1 MLESSLGRGRE
12 LVSSANSGDAS
23 VWNCPHPATIA
34 SPNLPSSPPLPCD
47 CLGWENRVA
56 HSCQFLCWWPTDLK
70 GWSWPQALAEEE
82 RDPHSPVEWRSL
94 ALSCSRGSVTWR
106 VYNFENTILF
116 FTICLK
122 QKKSNIQ
129 PDKILTNGRVHFAFL
144 CDNWCGIR
152 ILTKGGQRKQEAQLE
167 KGSSQLEEYKRIF
180 LRFQISKI
188 QNTMNTH
195 RPCQSFLQS
204 SSFRTES
211 TLHSKHTG
219 QYL

>member
-1 MLESSLGRGRE
+1 MLESSHGRGRE
-12 LVSSANSGDAS
+12 LVSSVNSGDAS

-34 SPNLPSSPPLPCD
+34 SLNLPSSPALPCD
-47 CLGWENRVA
+47 CLGWENGCPLMPVLMLVT
-56 HSCQFLCWWPTDLK
+56 H
-70 GWSWPQALAEEE
+70 GPQGLILAPSPVEEE
-82 RDPHSPVEWRSL
+82 RDPHSPLERRSL
-94 ALSCSRGSVTWR
+94 ALSCSRGSLTWR

-129 PDKILTNGRVHFAFL
+129 PDKTLSNGRVHFAFL

-188 QNTMNTH
+188 
-195 RPCQSFLQS
+195 
-204 SSFRTES
+204 
-211 TLHSKHTG
+211 
-219 QYL
+219 